1 MSINFNSCFFAT
13 ILPRAVFPTAIIP
26 NKTRFFFTVDLKI
39 LNLIFHNFVLICEFK
54 YNLIIM
60 QLRLQPRTTRG
71 SIRNKLAIKI
81 ILFAL
86 IFSLAIFLL
95 DKIEIPVPN
104 KLIKQEISN
113 DKLITL
119 K

>member
-1 MSINFNSCFFAT
+1 
-13 ILPRAVFPTAIIP
+13 
-26 NKTRFFFTVDLKI
+26 
-39 LNLIFHNFVLICEFK
+39 
-54 YNLIIM
+54 M
-60 QLRLQPRTTRG
+60 QLRLQPRTKRN

-81 ILFAL
+81 ILFTL
-86 IFSLAIFLL
+86 IFFVTIFLL

>member
-1 MSINFNSCFFAT
+1 
-13 ILPRAVFPTAIIP
+13 
-26 NKTRFFFTVDLKI
+26 
-39 LNLIFHNFVLICEFK
+39 
-54 YNLIIM
+54 M
-60 QLRLQPRTTRG
+60 QLRLQPRTNK
-71 SIRNKLAIKI
+71 SFIRNKLAIKI
-81 ILFAL
+81 ILFVL

-95 DKIEIPVPN
+95 DKIEITVPN

>member
-1 MSINFNSCFFAT
+1 
-13 ILPRAVFPTAIIP
+13 
-26 NKTRFFFTVDLKI
+26 
-39 LNLIFHNFVLICEFK
+39 
-54 YNLIIM
+54 M
-60 QLRLQPRTTRG
+60 QLRLQPKTNR
-71 SIRNKLAIKI
+71 SLPNSKFVIKT

-86 IFSLAIFLL
+86 ILFLAIFLL
-95 DKIEIPVPN
+95 DKIEISVPN